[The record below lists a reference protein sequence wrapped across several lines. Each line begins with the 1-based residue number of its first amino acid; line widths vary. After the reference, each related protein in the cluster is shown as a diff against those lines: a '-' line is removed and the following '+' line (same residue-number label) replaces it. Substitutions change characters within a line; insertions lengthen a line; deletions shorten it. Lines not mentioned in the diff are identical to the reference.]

1 MDLLKRKGE
10 REEIRLLVIKDILL
24 IFSKLFCFF
33 WMYFLTFS
41 NRQLRQ
47 IDRGIREQKE
57 TNVEINKQNK
67 DYIAQE
73 SKRKTGSL
81 EFFRYL

>member
-1 MDLLKRKGE
+1 
-10 REEIRLLVIKDILL
+10 
-24 IFSKLFCFF
+24 
-33 WMYFLTFS
+33 MYYLTFS